1 MSFYAG
7 IAIKLCLKDCLL
19 LKMLSLIFIQ
29 NKTKNPPDIVGVT
42 VVKNVRNNSC
52 S

>member
-19 LKMLSLIFIQ
+19 LKMLSLFFIQ
-29 NKTKNPPDIVGVT
+29 NKTKNPPDVGVT
-42 VVKNVRNNSC
+42 VVKNIRNDSC